1 MTKNGKFLYLMWY
14 RKENTKIYQNH
25 NFLWYRIIN
34 KHKGLVAQLV
44 ERKALNLVVLG
55 SSSHWSILFIYYYCY
70 KIGLMTQTCPQTHIE
85 MQAQQRLRPWSE
97 NPWVELH
104 CLIEAKVPLS
114 ANMG

>member
-1 MTKNGKFLYLMWY
+1 MWY

-55 SSSHWSILFIYYYCY
+55 LSSLVHFIYLLLLQNGSHGPNLPTNSY
-70 KIGLMTQTCPQTHIE
+70 
-85 MQAQQRLRPWSE
+85 
-97 NPWVELH
+97 
-104 CLIEAKVPLS
+104 
-114 ANMG
+114 